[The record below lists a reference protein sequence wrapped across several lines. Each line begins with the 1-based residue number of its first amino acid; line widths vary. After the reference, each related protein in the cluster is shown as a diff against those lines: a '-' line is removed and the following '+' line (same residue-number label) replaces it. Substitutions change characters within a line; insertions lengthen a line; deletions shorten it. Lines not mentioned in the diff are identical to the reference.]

1 MSKLRIIKPIVQEN
15 FDNDW
20 GLFVDIEK
28 MDETEMFTNKKND
41 KTKNERKRSSCIID
55 IDFVYDYEYL
65 HENDLLT
72 YDPTVNEKH
81 KHISESLF
89 SCGCTTVI
97 TGLITY
103 FVLTVI

>member
-1 MSKLRIIKPIVQEN
+1 MSKLRIINPIVQDN

-28 MDETEMFTNKKND
+28 MDEIKDDNN
-41 KTKNERKRSSCIID
+41 TKNERKKTSCIID
-55 IDFVYDYEYL
+55 FDFVYDYEYL
-65 HENDLLT
+65 HENDFLT
-72 YDPTVNEKH
+72 YDQIVDEKQI

-89 SCGCTTVI
+89 SCGCTTII

-103 FVLTVI
+103 FILTVI